1 MSAYAVIKT
10 GGKQYRVAPD
20 DVIVV
25 EKLADA
31 DGAALEEGAEIVFN
45 DVLMIGGD
53 APVFGAPLVAGAAV
67 TGEILEQRRGDKI
80 TIVKRRP
87 RQTYRRKMGH
97 RQSETVVR
105 ITGVSADG
113 AARGTKKT
121 KTAKPKSEP
130 KAAEAQA
137 GPRFLDAPDGPADD
151 LSQIG
156 GVGEKLAQKLNDLGI
171 YHFRQIAAFTAEDVA
186 AVDAALNFK
195 GRLEREDWIGQAQ
208 ELMAGGAPRAAV
220 DKAAKAR
227 QKAAQDDASGDDA
240 AQSAD
245 ADDAS

>member
-31 DGAALEEGAEIVFN
+31 EGAALEAGAEVVFS
-45 DVLMIGGD
+45 DVLMVGGD
-53 APVFGAPLVAGAAV
+53 ALTVGAPLVDGAAV
-67 TGEILEQRRGDKI
+67 TGEVVEQRRGDKI

-87 RQTYRRKMGH
+87 RNTYRRKMGH

-113 AARGTKKT
+113 APTPKKS
-121 KTAKPKSEP
+121 KSKAKAKP
-130 KAAEAQA
+130 AAPAADEAA
-137 GPRFLDAPDGPADD
+137 AVRFLDAPDGEPDD
-151 LSQIG
+151 LSLIG
-156 GVGEKLAQKLNDLGI
+156 GVGEKLATKLNDLGI
-171 YHFRQIAAFTAEDVA
+171 FHYRQIAAFTADDVA
-186 AVDAALNFK
+186 RVDAVLNFK
-195 GRLEREDWIGQAQ
+195 GRIEREDWIGQAT

-220 DKAAKAR
+220 DKT
-227 QKAAQDDASGDDA
+227 AQDRHNTDQTPATGNNAADDA
-240 AQSAD
+240 AEDGGA
-245 ADDAS
+245 